1 MGTVFFFTEYYF
13 LNQIHKEQI
22 ALNQNIVGKLV
33 NRFPEKE
40 IDIVKLTIN
49 KDKKVWQN
57 KGDKILKKY
66 GYDMNTKMLEDDI
79 FKANFYKFITS
90 SFIAIVLAI
99 IINFILMLYI
109 MNFFTSKLENF
120 SYNIDKIMDG
130 DFSVISCVCREGVL
144 SRISTQFEQ
153 MSKRF
158 NASLKKLQ
166 KEKESVKALV
176 TDISHQ
182 LKTPLSSIKMFNS
195 FLMEEDIEDKDR
207 IEFLNR
213 SEKSI
218 EKLEWLTD
226 SLVKLSRLEI
236 GMISLKKEKGNIN
249 ETIYEVVNDLYL
261 KASKKNIDI
270 SFEGKN
276 NCFINYDLKWTK
288 EAIFNVLDNAIKYT
302 KEDGEINIVLKK
314 LEFYIEIDIKDNG
327 VGICEEDIQ
336 RIFKRFERGDS
347 KFIRESEGS
356 GVGLYLT
363 RKILEKQGGCITVTS
378 KEGLGT
384 TFNLFLQ
391 NC

>member
-79 FKANFYKFITS
+79 FKENFYKFITS

-153 MSKRF
+153 MSKRL

-249 ETIYEVVNDLYL
+249 ETIYEVVNELYL
-261 KASKKNIDI
+261 KAFKKNIDI